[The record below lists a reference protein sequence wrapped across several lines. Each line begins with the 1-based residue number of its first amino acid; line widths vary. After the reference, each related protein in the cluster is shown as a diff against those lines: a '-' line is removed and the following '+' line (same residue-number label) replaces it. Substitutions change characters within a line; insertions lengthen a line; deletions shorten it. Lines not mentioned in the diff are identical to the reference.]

1 MRGPAG
7 ASRRTSG
14 GAGPKQGA
22 WEPVV
27 ATVLLECAGLGLSA
41 IVALAGWPFGWLPDP
56 GLVALMTTLVAL
68 GPAAELYRAGARP
81 RRRAVIAALLALA
94 TVTVL
99 VAAAVTWAVPAVA
112 ARGAGLVVGHLV
124 ALPTGVAALARLLDR
139 EAKG

>member
-1 MRGPAG
+1 MADEGNGRSGRIWRRLRGPAG

-81 RRRAVIAALLALA
+81 RRRAVIAALLA
-94 TVTVL
+94 
-99 VAAAVTWAVPAVA
+99 WRRSPCSWP
-112 ARGAGLVVGHLV
+112 R
-124 ALPTGVAALARLLDR
+124 R
-139 EAKG
+139 

>member
-1 MRGPAG
+1 M
-7 ASRRTSG
+7 
-14 GAGPKQGA
+14 
-22 WEPVV
+22 